1 MELKFS
7 RQILEKYH
15 TSNSTKSVR
24 SEPSCSVQTN
34 RWTDRHDET
43 NSRFLQ
49 FCEGTYKVLA
59 SSVPYTVP
67 VLVLDNYNF
76 FRNRIFLKA
85 KLLRIIYCTYNS
97 IPFQNTNSYK
107 NAFMPTIF

>member
-1 MELKFS
+1 MDLKFS

-15 TSNSTKSVR
+15 ISNSTKSVR

-43 NSRFLQ
+43 NSRFSQ

-59 SSVPYTVP
+59 SYVPYTVP

-76 FRNRIFLKA
+76 FFRNQTFLKA
-85 KLLRIIYCTYNS
+85 KLRRIIYCTYIS
-97 IPFQNTNSYK
+97 S
-107 NAFMPTIF
+107 